1 LSTAKIRITAF
12 STLGIVLLLIQTLLF
27 LAVSGGMA
35 LVDGGGLILRHDR

>member
-12 STLGIVLLLIQTLLF
+12 STLGTVLLLTQTLLV